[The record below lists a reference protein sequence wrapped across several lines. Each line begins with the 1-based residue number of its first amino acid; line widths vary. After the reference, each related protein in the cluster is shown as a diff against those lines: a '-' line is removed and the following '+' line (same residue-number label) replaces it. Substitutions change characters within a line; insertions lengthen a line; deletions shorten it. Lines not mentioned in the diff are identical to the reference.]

1 MSKKNAGEGAAEEVN
16 AVERATEI
24 EQWPLNRLKAYK
36 RNAKKHPPEQIQL
49 LAQILKKHGFDQPI
63 VVDTKGVIIKGH
75 GRWLAA
81 RALNMV
87 TVPVIVRDLP
97 PAAAAE
103 ARIADNRVAEF
114 GWDFDQLV
122 ADVVGNLPQG
132 FDADITGWSLEQLGL
147 AVDPDTGEIEQT
159 GEVAPEAPVA
169 APIVE
174 DEPPP
179 PPKKAKSKLGQLWQL
194 GDHRL
199 MCGDS
204 TRAELYAALMS
215 TDEGPAQPF
224 MMVTDPPYGVEY
236 DPTARPKGSGDG
248 KVHSTGKVL
257 NDDRADWL
265 AAYQLFTGAV
275 AYVWH
280 ASLFS
285 NVVFQNLVDAGFDI
299 RSNIIWAKQQLVF
312 GRAHYHWQHEPAW
325 YAVRKG
331 AQANWTG
338 DRKQT
343 TLWQIAN
350 KISSKGE
357 DMNTVHGTQK
367 PVECMARPMM
377 NHGEKGDLIYDP
389 FLGSGTTI
397 VAAEQM
403 GRRCFGFELS
413 PNYVD
418 TIIERWEKF
427 TGGKAKLLTQVR

>member
-1 MSKKNAGEGAAEEVN
+1 MSKQKQPSAE
-16 AVERATEI
+16 AVEVKVVTTI
-24 EQWPLNRLKAYK
+24 EQWPINKLKAYK
-36 RNAKKHPPEQIQL
+36 RNAKKHPPEQVSMLSRLMQ
-49 LAQILKKHGFDQPI
+49 KHGFDQPI
-63 VVDTKGVIIKGH
+63 LVDARGMIIKGH

-81 RALNMV
+81 RALGM
-87 TVPVIVRDLP
+87 TEVPVIVSELSEVE
-97 PAAAAE
+97 AAE
-103 ARIADNRVAEF
+103 ARIADNRVTEF
-114 GWDFDQLV
+114 GWDFDQLI
-122 ADVVGNLPQG
+122 ADVVGNLPKG
-132 FDADITGWSLEQLGL
+132 FDASVTGWSLEQLGL
-147 AVDPDTGEIEQT
+147 SVDENGEIEQT

-169 APIVE
+169 VTVVE

-179 PPKKAKSKLGQLWQL
+179 PPKKAKSKLGQLYEL
-194 GDHRL
+194 GQHRL

-204 TRAELYAALMS
+204 TRAELYAALMG
-215 TDEGPAQPF
+215 DEQPF
-224 MMVTDPPYGVEY
+224 MMITDPPYGVEY

-350 KISSKGE
+350 KIASKGE

-377 NHGEKGDLIYDP
+377 NHGEKGDLVYDP

-413 PNYVD
+413 PIYVD

-427 TGGKAKLLTQVR
+427 TGGKAKLLTTVK